1 MAKENIFVTLK
12 NLDRRVIFVFV
23 ACSVIIPLLY
33 PIGLKT
39 EITTEVK
46 AVFNEIE
53 KVQPGEQVL
62 LSFEYDPA
70 SKPEI
75 HPMSIAITH
84 HLLTRKARIVIVALW
99 PMGSEMADQVF
110 EKMQTPKYGHKFD
123 DDGKTWINMGYK
135 SGGPT
140 VIKLAGSNLK
150 EAFPKSKSG
159 RDYNEIEVLK
169 GVKSIADFKMI
180 LSFSAGDP
188 GLKQWVQIANA
199 QYKVRV
205 AGGVTAVSA
214 PEFYPYYPR
223 QMFGI
228 LGGLKAAAEYED
240 LVGKPGTATAGM
252 DAQSV
257 AHIVIIFFIIFA
269 NIAYFSERKSLGV
282 N

>member
-1 MAKENIFVTLK
+1 MAKENIFITLK

-23 ACSVIIPLLY
+23 ACAVIIPLIF

-39 EITTEVK
+39 EITREVK
-46 AVFNEIE
+46 AVFDEVE
-53 KVQPGEQVL
+53 KLQPGDQVL

-75 HPMSIAITH
+75 HPMSTAIVH
-84 HLLTRKARIVIVALW
+84 HMLTRKVKVVVVALW

-159 RDYNEIEVLK
+159 RDYNEVEVLK
-169 GVKSIADFKMI
+169 GIKSIADFKII

-199 QYKVRV
+199 QYKVKV

-228 LGGLKAAAEYED
+228 LGGLKAAAEYEALID
-240 LVGKPGTATAGM
+240 RPSTATAGM

-257 AHIVIIFFIIFA
+257 VHIVIIFFIIFA
-269 NIAYFSERKSLGV
+269 NIAYFSERKGLGV